1 MHSNAFRNLWFGQA
15 LANMGD
21 VFYIVGLISLVY
33 TLTGSAVYMTAVPLV
48 ITFSRFISSMA
59 APLLLNRTQMRTL
72 IAYSQMGKTFF
83 LCLFLLLM
91 VLNKENV
98 WFFLACASIIS
109 FLDGWAL
116 PARNSYVPFLVKREE
131 LMGANGFLSTVD
143 QTIQFSSWALGG
155 ILLSFLH
162 ETNLFIVVIVLF
174 LASTLFMLKLPVIP
188 TTTLDVRKV
197 WWQQLGEG
205 WTEVRKRKGL
215 VAVFWIYGMES
226 ISGTVWIAAVLYL
239 YVDLQLQRGEEWWG
253 FINSSFFIG
262 LVLASFV
269 IFKLHG
275 MFSKHRQRWLPVCM
289 ILTSAVT
296 LVFAWNKIALMA
308 LVLSFVFGLF
318 DQIKNVVL
326 QTYLQES
333 APPEELGK
341 IYAAQGALTTL
352 LFGLSS
358 VGVGLLLEVFSIPII
373 FTLSALLLLSALV
386 PVMALQKNL
395 RSL

>member
-33 TLTGSAVYMTAVPLV
+33 DITGSAVYMTAVPLV

-59 APLLLNRTQMRTL
+59 APLLLNRTQMKNL
-72 IAYSQMGKTFF
+72 IAYSQMGKTFV
-83 LCLFLLLM
+83 LCVFLLMM
-91 VLNKENV
+91 VLNIGNV
-98 WFFLACASIIS
+98 WFYLVCASIIS

-116 PARNSYVPFLVKREE
+116 PARNSYVPYLVKREE

-155 ILLSFLH
+155 ILLAVLN
-162 ETNLFIVVIVLF
+162 ETNLFIVVILVF
-174 LASTLFMLKLPVIP
+174 LASTFFMLKLPVIP
-188 TTTLDVRKV
+188 SSTLEVRKV
-197 WWQQLGEG
+197 WWQELGEG
-205 WTEVRKRKGL
+205 WSEVKRRKGL
-215 VAVFWIYGMES
+215 VPVFWIYGLES

-239 YVDLQLQRGEEWWG
+239 YVDLLLQRGEEWWG
-253 FINSSFFIG
+253 FINASFFVG
-262 LVLASFV
+262 LVLASYV

-275 MFSKHRQRWLPVCM
+275 IFSKHREKWLPLCM
-289 ILTSAVT
+289 IVTSSVT
-296 LVFAWNKIALMA
+296 VVFAWNKIALMA

-358 VGVGLLLEVFSIPII
+358 VGVGLLLEVMSISMI
-373 FTLSALLLLSALV
+373 FTLSALLLLTTLV
-386 PVMALQKNL
+386 PVVLLQKNL
-395 RSL
+395 KA

>member
-21 VFYIVGLISLVY
+21 IFYIVGLISLVY
-33 TLTGSAVYMTAVPLV
+33 NMTGSAVYMTAVPLV

-59 APLLLNRTQMRTL
+59 APLLLNRTRMRSL

-83 LCLFLLLM
+83 LCVFLLLM
-91 VLNKENV
+91 VLGTENV
-98 WFFLACASIIS
+98 WIYLSCASIIS

-116 PARNSYVPFLVKREE
+116 PARNAYVPFLVKREE

-155 ILLSFLH
+155 ILLAVLNA
-162 ETNLFIVVIVLF
+162 TNLFIVVILLF
-174 LASTLFMLKLPVIP
+174 LASTFFMLKLPVIP
-188 TTTLDVRKV
+188 SSTLEVRKV
-197 WWQQLGEG
+197 WWQELGEG
-205 WTEVRKRKGL
+205 WSQVKSRKGL
-215 VAVFWIYGMES
+215 VPVFWIYGLES

-239 YVDLQLQRGEEWWG
+239 YVDLLLQRGEEWWG
-253 FINSSFFIG
+253 FINSSFFVG
-262 LVLASFV
+262 LVLASYL

-275 MFSKHRQRWLPVCM
+275 IFSKHRHKWLPFCM
-289 ILTSAVT
+289 IVTSGVT
-296 LVFAWNKIALMA
+296 LVFAWNKIAVMA
-308 LVLSFVFGLF
+308 LILSFVFGLF

-358 VGVGLLLEVFSIPII
+358 VGVGLLLEVMSVSMV
-373 FTLSALLLLSALV
+373 FTLSALLLLTTLI
-386 PVMALQKNL
+386 PVKLLQKNL
-395 RSL
+395 NT

>member
-21 VFYIVGLISLVY
+21 IFYIVGLISLVY
-33 TLTGSAVYMTAVPLV
+33 DMTGSAVYMTAVPLV

-59 APLLLNRTQMRTL
+59 APLLLNRTQMKSL

-83 LCLFLLLM
+83 LCVFLMMM
-91 VLNKENV
+91 VLGTQNV
-98 WFFLACASIIS
+98 WMYLSCASIIS

-116 PARNSYVPFLVKREE
+116 PARNAYVPFLVKREE

-155 ILLSFLH
+155 ILLAVLNA
-162 ETNLFIVVIVLF
+162 TNLFIVVILLF
-174 LASTLFMLKLPVIP
+174 LASTFFMLKLPVIP
-188 TTTLDVRKV
+188 SSSLEVRKV
-197 WWQQLGEG
+197 WWQELGEG
-205 WTEVRKRKGL
+205 WSQVKSRKGL
-215 VAVFWIYGMES
+215 VPVFWIYGLES

-239 YVDLQLQRGEEWWG
+239 YVDLLLQRGEEWWG
-253 FINSSFFIG
+253 FINSSFFVG
-262 LVLASFV
+262 LVLASYL

-275 MFSKHRQRWLPVCM
+275 IFSKHRHKWLPFCM
-289 ILTSAVT
+289 IVTSGVT
-296 LVFAWNKIALMA
+296 LIFAWNKMAAMA
-308 LVLSFVFGLF
+308 LVLSFVYGLF

-358 VGVGLLLEVFSIPII
+358 VGVGLLLEIMSVSMVF
-373 FTLSALLLLSALV
+373 TWSALLLLTTLI
-386 PVMALQKNL
+386 PVKRLQKNL
-395 RSL
+395 NT

>member
-1 MHSNAFRNLWFGQA
+1 MHSDAFRNLWFGQA

-21 VFYIVGLISLVY
+21 VLYIVGLISVIY
-33 TLTGSAVYMTAVPLV
+33 NITGSALYMTAVPLV
-48 ITFSRFISSMA
+48 ITYSRFISSVA
-59 APLLLNRTQMRTL
+59 APLLLNSTQMRSL

-83 LCLFLLLM
+83 LCCFLLFM
-91 VLNKENV
+91 VLRMENV
-98 WFFLACASIIS
+98 WFILGCASIIS

-143 QTIQFSSWALGG
+143 RTIQFSSWALGG
-155 ILLSFLH
+155 MLLAFMG
-162 ETNLFIVVIVLF
+162 EMNLFIVIIVLF
-174 LASTLFMLKLPVIP
+174 LASSLFMLKLPVIP
-188 TTTLDVRKV
+188 STSLQVRKV

-205 WTEVRKRKGL
+205 WSEVSKRRGL
-215 VAVFWIYGMES
+215 VPVLCIYGLES

-239 YVDLQLQRGEEWWG
+239 YVDLQLDRGVEWWG

-262 LVLASFV
+262 LVLASYM

-275 MFSKHRQRWLPVCM
+275 LFSRHRSKWLSIGMMV
-289 ILTSAVT
+289 TSVVT
-296 LVFAWNKIALMA
+296 LVFAWNEMAIMA
-308 LVLSFVFGLF
+308 LVLSFLFGLF
-318 DQIKNVVL
+318 DQLKNVVL

-358 VGVGLLLEVFSIPII
+358 VGVGWLLEILSISMI
-373 FTLSALLLLSALV
+373 FTLSSLLLMGTV
-386 PVMALQKNL
+386 IPVMLLQKSF
-395 RSL
+395 RT

>member
-21 VFYIVGLISLVY
+21 IFYIVGLISLVY
-33 TLTGSAVYMTAVPLV
+33 DLTGSAVYMTAVPLV

-59 APLLLNRTQMRTL
+59 APLLLNRTQMKSL

-83 LCLFLLLM
+83 LCVFLMIM
-91 VLNKENV
+91 VLDSGNV
-98 WFFLACASIIS
+98 WMYLSCASIIS

-116 PARNSYVPFLVKREE
+116 PARNAYVPFLVKREE

-155 ILLSFLH
+155 ILLAVLNA
-162 ETNLFIVVIVLF
+162 TNLFIVVILLF
-174 LASTLFMLKLPVIP
+174 LASTFYMLKLPVIP
-188 TTTLDVRKV
+188 SSTLEVRKV
-197 WWQQLGEG
+197 WWQELGEG
-205 WTEVRKRKGL
+205 WSQVKSRKGL
-215 VAVFWIYGMES
+215 VHVFWIYGLES
-226 ISGTVWIAAVLYL
+226 ISGTVWIAAVLFL
-239 YVDLQLQRGEEWWG
+239 YVDLSLQRGEEWWG
-253 FINSSFFIG
+253 FINSSFFVG
-262 LVLASFV
+262 LVLASYL

-275 MFSKHRQRWLPVCM
+275 IFSKHRHKWLPFCM
-289 ILTSAVT
+289 IVTSGVT
-296 LVFAWNKIALMA
+296 LVFAWNKMAVMA
-308 LVLSFVFGLF
+308 LILSFVFGLF

-358 VGVGLLLEVFSIPII
+358 VGVGLLLEVMSVSMV
-373 FTLSALLLLSALV
+373 FTWSALLLLTTLI
-386 PVMALQKNL
+386 PVKRLQKNL
-395 RSL
+395 NT

>member
-1 MHSNAFRNLWFGQA
+1 MHSNAFRSLWFGQA

-21 VFYIVGLISLVY
+21 VLYIVGVISLVY
-33 TLTGSAVYMTAVPLV
+33 NLTGSAVYMTAVPLV
-48 ITFSRFISSMA
+48 ITFSRFISSMV
-59 APLLLNRTQMRTL
+59 APLLLNRTQMKSL

-83 LCLFLLLM
+83 LCVFLLMM
-91 VLNKENV
+91 VLHMENV
-98 WFFLACASIIS
+98 WVYLSCASIIS

-155 ILLSFLH
+155 VLLSLLD
-162 ETNLFIVVIVLF
+162 ETNLFIIVIVLF
-174 LASTLFMLKLPVIP
+174 LASTFFMLKLPVIP
-188 TTTLDVRKV
+188 SISLDVRKV
-197 WWQQLGEG
+197 WWQELGEG
-205 WTEVRKRKGL
+205 WSEVKGRKGL
-215 VAVFWIYGMES
+215 VPVFWIYGLES

-239 YVDLQLQRGEEWWG
+239 YVDLKLHRGTEWWG

-262 LVLASFV
+262 LVLASYI

-275 MFSKHRQRWLPVCM
+275 LFSKHRHKWLPVCM
-289 ILTSAVT
+289 VLTSSVT
-296 LVFAWNKIALMA
+296 FVFAWNKIALLA

-358 VGVGLLLEVFSIPII
+358 VGVGLLMEVLNISMVFS
-373 FTLSALLLLSALV
+373 LSALLLLSTLI
-386 PVMALQKNL
+386 PVSVLQKDL
-395 RSL
+395 MT

>member
-1 MHSNAFRNLWFGQA
+1 MHSNAFRNLWFGQS

-21 VFYIVGLISLVY
+21 IFYIVGLISLVY
-33 TLTGSAVYMTAVPLV
+33 NMTGSAVYMTAVPLV

-59 APLLLNRTQMRTL
+59 APLLLNRTQMKSL

-83 LCLFLLLM
+83 LCVFLLMM
-91 VLNKENV
+91 VLDSQNV
-98 WFFLACASIIS
+98 WIYLSCASIIS

-116 PARNSYVPFLVKREE
+116 PARNAYVPFLVKREE

-155 ILLSFLH
+155 ILLAVLNA
-162 ETNLFIVVIVLF
+162 TNLFIVVILLF
-174 LASTLFMLKLPVIP
+174 LASTFFMLKLPVIP
-188 TTTLDVRKV
+188 SSTLEVRKV
-197 WWQQLGEG
+197 WWQELGEG
-205 WTEVRKRKGL
+205 WSQVKSRKGL
-215 VAVFWIYGMES
+215 VHVFWIYGLES

-239 YVDLQLQRGEEWWG
+239 YVDLSLQRGEEWWG
-253 FINSSFFIG
+253 FINSSFFVG
-262 LVLASFV
+262 LVLASYL

-275 MFSKHRQRWLPVCM
+275 IFSKHRHKWLPFCM
-289 ILTSAVT
+289 IVTSGVT
-296 LVFAWNKIALMA
+296 LVFAWNKMAVMA
-308 LVLSFVFGLF
+308 LILSFVFGLF

-358 VGVGLLLEVFSIPII
+358 VGVGLLLEVMSVSMV
-373 FTLSALLLLSALV
+373 FTWSALLLLTTLV
-386 PVMALQKNL
+386 PVKRLQKNL
-395 RSL
+395 NT

>member
-21 VFYIVGLISLVY
+21 IFYIVGLISLVY
-33 TLTGSAVYMTAVPLV
+33 DLTGSAVYMTAVPLV

-59 APLLLNRTQMRTL
+59 APLLLNRTQMKSL

-83 LCLFLLLM
+83 LCVFLMMM
-91 VLNKENV
+91 VLGTQNV
-98 WFFLACASIIS
+98 WIYLSCASIIS

-116 PARNSYVPFLVKREE
+116 PARNAYVPFLVKREE

-155 ILLSFLH
+155 ILLAVLNA
-162 ETNLFIVVIVLF
+162 TNLFIVVILLF
-174 LASTLFMLKLPVIP
+174 LASTFFMLKLPVIP
-188 TTTLDVRKV
+188 SSTLEVRKV
-197 WWQQLGEG
+197 WWQELGEG
-205 WTEVRKRKGL
+205 WSQVKSRKGL
-215 VAVFWIYGMES
+215 VHVFWIYGLES

-239 YVDLQLQRGEEWWG
+239 YVDLSLQRGEEWWG
-253 FINSSFFIG
+253 FINSSFFVG
-262 LVLASFV
+262 LVLASYL

-275 MFSKHRQRWLPVCM
+275 IFSKHRHKWLPFCM
-289 ILTSAVT
+289 IVTSSVT
-296 LVFAWNKIALMA
+296 LVFAWNKMAVMA
-308 LVLSFVFGLF
+308 LILSFVFGLF

-358 VGVGLLLEVFSIPII
+358 VGVGLLLEVMSVSMV
-373 FTLSALLLLSALV
+373 FTWSALLLLTTLI
-386 PVMALQKNL
+386 PVKRLQKNL
-395 RSL
+395 DT

>member
-15 LANMGD
+15 LSNMGD
-21 VFYIVGLISLVY
+21 ILYIVGLISLVY
-33 TLTGSAVYMTAVPLV
+33 TITGSAVYMTAVPLV
-48 ITFSRFISSMA
+48 ITFSRFISSMS
-59 APLLLNRTQMRTL
+59 APLLLNRIQMKSL
-72 IAYSQMGKTFF
+72 ISYSQMAKTFF
-83 LCLFLLLM
+83 LCFFLLLL
-91 VLNKENV
+91 VLNIENV
-98 WFFLACASIIS
+98 WFFLGCASIIS

-155 ILLSFLH
+155 ILLSLIN
-162 ETNLFIVVIVLF
+162 ETNLFIVIIVLF

-188 TTTLDVRKV
+188 TTSLEVRKD
-197 WWQQLGEG
+197 WWQELGEG

-215 VAVFWIYGMES
+215 VPIFWIYGLES

-262 LVLASFV
+262 LVLASYL
-269 IFKLHG
+269 IFKLHAL
-275 MFSKHRQRWLPVCM
+275 FSRHRQKWIPICM
-289 ILTSAVT
+289 VFTSVVT
-296 LVFAWNKIALMA
+296 LVFAWNKVALLA

-358 VGVGLLLEVFSIPII
+358 VGVGVLLEVLSISMIFS
-373 FTLSALLLLSALV
+373 LSALLLLSTLI
-386 PVMALQKNL
+386 PVMLLQKNMKV
-395 RSL
+395 

>member
-33 TLTGSAVYMTAVPLV
+33 NLTGSAVYMTAVPLV

-59 APLLLNRTQMRTL
+59 APLLLNRTQMRSL

-83 LCLFLLLM
+83 LCAFLLMM
-91 VLNKENV
+91 VLDTGNV
-98 WFFLACASIIS
+98 WFYLICASIIS

-155 ILLSFLH
+155 ILLALLN
-162 ETNLFIVVIVLF
+162 ETNLFIVVILLF
-174 LASTLFMLKLPVIP
+174 LASTFFMLKLPVIP
-188 TTTLDVRKV
+188 STTLDVRKV

-205 WTEVRKRKGL
+205 WSEVKKRKGL
-215 VAVFWIYGMES
+215 VPVFWIYGLES
-226 ISGTVWIAAVLYL
+226 ISGSVWIAAVLYL
-239 YVDLQLQRGEEWWG
+239 YVDLQLERGEEWWG
-253 FINSSFFIG
+253 FINSSFFVG
-262 LVLASFV
+262 LVLASYA

-275 MFSKHRQRWLPVCM
+275 LFSKHRHKWLPLCM
-289 ILTSAVT
+289 IVTSGVT
-296 LVFAWNKIALMA
+296 LVFAWNKIAVMA

-333 APPEELGK
+333 ALPEELGK

-358 VGVGLLLEVFSIPII
+358 VGVGLLLEVLSISMI
-373 FTLSALLLLSALV
+373 FTLSALLLLTTLI
-386 PVMALQKNL
+386 PVLHLQKNL
-395 RSL
+395 KM

>member
-1 MHSNAFRNLWFGQA
+1 MHSNAFKNLWFGQA

-33 TLTGSAVYMTAVPLV
+33 NLTGSAVYMTAVPLV

-59 APLLLNRTQMRTL
+59 APLLLNRTQMRSL

-83 LCLFLLLM
+83 LCFFLLML
-91 VLNKENV
+91 VLNIGNV
-98 WFFLACASIIS
+98 WFYLVCASIIS

-155 ILLSFLH
+155 ILLALLS
-162 ETNLFIVVIVLF
+162 ETNLFIIVILLF
-174 LASTLFMLKLPVIP
+174 LASTFFMLRLPVIP
-188 TTTLDVRKV
+188 STTLEVRKV

-205 WTEVRKRKGL
+205 WSEVKRRKGL
-215 VAVFWIYGMES
+215 LPVFWIYGLES

-239 YVDLQLQRGEEWWG
+239 YVDLKLQRGEEWWG
-253 FINSSFFIG
+253 FINSSFFVG
-262 LVLASFV
+262 LVLASYA
-269 IFKLHG
+269 IFKFHG
-275 MFSKHRQRWLPVCM
+275 FFSKHRHKWLPVCM
-289 ILTSAVT
+289 IVTSGVT
-296 LVFAWNKIALMA
+296 FVFAWNKMALLA

-341 IYAAQGALTTL
+341 IYAAEGALTTL

-358 VGVGLLLEVFSIPII
+358 VGVGLLLEVLSISTIFS
-373 FTLSALLLLSALV
+373 LSALLLLSTLI
-386 PVMALQKNL
+386 PVLYLQKNM
-395 RSL
+395 

>member
-21 VFYIVGLISLVY
+21 VFYIVGLISIVY

-59 APLLLNRTQMRTL
+59 APLLLNRTQMRSL

-83 LCLFLLLM
+83 LCVFLLLM
-91 VLNKENV
+91 VLQMGNV
-98 WFFLACASIIS
+98 WFYLACASIIS

-155 ILLSFLH
+155 ILLAILDDKNVF
-162 ETNLFIVVIVLF
+162 FVVIVLF
-174 LASTLFMLKLPVIP
+174 LASTFFMLKLPVIP
-188 TTTLDVRKV
+188 TTTLEVRKV

-205 WTEVRKRKGL
+205 WSEVKRRKGL
-215 VAVFWIYGMES
+215 IPVFWIYGLES

-239 YVDLQLQRGEEWWG
+239 YVDIMLQRGEQWWG
-253 FINSSFFIG
+253 FINASFFVG
-262 LVLASFV
+262 LVLASYA

-275 MFSKHRQRWLPVCM
+275 IFSKHRYKWLPFCM
-289 ILTSAVT
+289 IVTSGVT
-296 LVFAWNKIALMA
+296 VVFAWNKIALVA
-308 LVLSFVFGLF
+308 LALSFVFGLF

-326 QTYLQES
+326 QTFLQES

-358 VGVGLLLEVFSIPII
+358 VGVGLLHEVLSISMI
-373 FTLSALLLLSALV
+373 FTLSALLLLGTLI
-386 PVMALQKNL
+386 PVWFLQKDL
-395 RSL
+395 KS

>member
-21 VFYIVGLISLVY
+21 ILYIVGLISLVY
-33 TLTGSAVYMTAVPLV
+33 TITGSAVYMTAVPLV
-48 ITFSRFISSMA
+48 ITFSRFISSMS
-59 APLLLNRTQMRTL
+59 APLLLNRTQMKSL
-72 IAYSQMGKTFF
+72 IAYSQMAKTFF
-83 LCLFLLLM
+83 LCFFLLLM
-91 VLNKENV
+91 VLNIENV
-98 WFFLACASIIS
+98 WFFLGCASIIS

-155 ILLSFLH
+155 ILLSLIN
-162 ETNLFIVVIVLF
+162 ETNLFIVIIVLF

-188 TTTLDVRKV
+188 TTSLEVRKD
-197 WWQQLGEG
+197 WWQELGEG
-205 WTEVRKRKGL
+205 WSEVRKRKGL
-215 VAVFWIYGMES
+215 VPVFWIYGLES

-262 LVLASFV
+262 LVLASYL
-269 IFKLHG
+269 IFKLHAL
-275 MFSKHRQRWLPVCM
+275 FSRHRQKWVPICM
-289 ILTSAVT
+289 VLTSAVT
-296 LVFAWNKIALMA
+296 LVFAWNKVALLA

-358 VGVGLLLEVFSIPII
+358 VGVGVLLEVLSISMIFS
-373 FTLSALLLLSALV
+373 LSALLLLSTLI
-386 PVMALQKNL
+386 PVMLLQKNMKA
-395 RSL
+395 

>member
-1 MHSNAFRNLWFGQA
+1 MHSNAFKNLWFGQA

-33 TLTGSAVYMTAVPLV
+33 NLTGSAVYMTAVPLV

-59 APLLLNRTQMRTL
+59 APLLLNRTQMRSL

-83 LCLFLLLM
+83 LCFFLLML
-91 VLNKENV
+91 VLNIGNV
-98 WFFLACASIIS
+98 WFYLVCASIIS

-155 ILLSFLH
+155 ILLALLS
-162 ETNLFIVVIVLF
+162 ETNLFIIVILLF
-174 LASTLFMLKLPVIP
+174 LASTFFMLRLPVIP
-188 TTTLDVRKV
+188 STTLEVRKV
-197 WWQQLGEG
+197 WWHQLGEG
-205 WTEVRKRKGL
+205 WSEVKRRKGL
-215 VAVFWIYGMES
+215 LPVFWIYGLES

-239 YVDLQLQRGEEWWG
+239 YVDLKLQRGEEWWG
-253 FINSSFFIG
+253 FINSSFFVG
-262 LVLASFV
+262 LVLASYA
-269 IFKLHG
+269 IFKFHG
-275 MFSKHRQRWLPVCM
+275 FFSKHRHKWLPVCM
-289 ILTSAVT
+289 IVTSGVT
-296 LVFAWNKIALMA
+296 FVFAWNKMALLA

-341 IYAAQGALTTL
+341 IYAAEGALTTL

-358 VGVGLLLEVFSIPII
+358 VGVGLLLEVLSISTIFS
-373 FTLSALLLLSALV
+373 LSALLLLSTLI
-386 PVMALQKNL
+386 PVLYLQKNM
-395 RSL
+395 

>member
-21 VFYIVGLISLVY
+21 ILYIVGLISLIY
-33 TLTGSAVYMTAVPLV
+33 NLTGSAVYMTAVPLV
-48 ITFSRFISSMA
+48 ITFSRFISSMV
-59 APLLLNRTQMRTL
+59 APLLLNRTQMKSL

-91 VLNKENV
+91 VLNIENV
-98 WFFLACASIIS
+98 WFFLGCASIIS

-155 ILLSFLH
+155 ILLSLIN
-162 ETNLFIVVIVLF
+162 ETNLFILIIVLF
-174 LASTLFMLKLPVIP
+174 LASTLFMMKLPVIP
-188 TTTLDVRKV
+188 STSLEVRKV

-205 WTEVRKRKGL
+205 WSEVRRRKGL
-215 VAVFWIYGMES
+215 VPVFWIYGLES

-262 LVLASFV
+262 LVLASYL
-269 IFKLHG
+269 IFTLHSL
-275 MFSKHRQRWLPVCM
+275 FSKHRHRWLPICM
-289 ILTSAVT
+289 VFTSSVT
-296 LVFAWNKIALMA
+296 LVFAWNKVALLA

-358 VGVGLLLEVFSIPII
+358 IGVGLLLEVLTISMI
-373 FTLSALLLLSALV
+373 FTLSALLLLGTLF
-386 PVMALQKNL
+386 PVMLLQKNF
-395 RSL
+395 RT

>member
-21 VFYIVGLISLVY
+21 VFYIVGLISIVY

-59 APLLLNRTQMRTL
+59 APLLLNRTQMRSL

-83 LCLFLLLM
+83 LCVFLLLM
-91 VLNKENV
+91 VLQMGNV
-98 WFFLACASIIS
+98 WFYLACASIIS

-155 ILLSFLH
+155 ILLAILGDK
-162 ETNLFIVVIVLF
+162 NVFIVVIVLF
-174 LASTLFMLKLPVIP
+174 LASTYFMLKLPVIP
-188 TTTLDVRKV
+188 TTTLEVRKV

-205 WTEVRKRKGL
+205 WSEVKGRKGL
-215 VAVFWIYGMES
+215 VPVFWIYGLES

-239 YVDLQLQRGEEWWG
+239 YVDIMLQRGEQWWG
-253 FINSSFFIG
+253 FINASFFVG
-262 LVLASFV
+262 LVLASYA

-275 MFSKHRQRWLPVCM
+275 IFSKHRYKWLPFCM
-289 ILTSAVT
+289 IVTSGVT
-296 LVFAWNKIALMA
+296 VVFAWNKIALVA
-308 LVLSFVFGLF
+308 LALSFVFGLF

-326 QTYLQES
+326 QTFLQES

-358 VGVGLLLEVFSIPII
+358 VGVGLLHEVLSISMI
-373 FTLSALLLLSALV
+373 FTLSALLLLGTLI
-386 PVMALQKNL
+386 PVWFLQKDL
-395 RSL
+395 KS

>member
-1 MHSNAFRNLWFGQA
+1 MHSNAFRSLWFGQA

-33 TLTGSAVYMTAVPLV
+33 NMTGSAVYMTAVPLV
-48 ITFSRFISSMA
+48 ITFSRFISSVA
-59 APLLLNRTQMRTL
+59 APLLLNRTQMRSL

-83 LCLFLLLM
+83 LCVFLLMM
-91 VLNKENV
+91 VLNIGNV
-98 WFFLACASIIS
+98 WVYFVCASIIS

-155 ILLSFLH
+155 ILLAFLNA
-162 ETNLFIVVIVLF
+162 TNLFIVVILLF
-174 LASTLFMLKLPVIP
+174 LASTFFMLKLPVIP
-188 TTTLDVRKV
+188 SSTLKVRKV
-197 WWQQLGEG
+197 WWQELGDG
-205 WTEVRKRKGL
+205 WSQVKRQKGL
-215 VAVFWIYGMES
+215 VPVFWIYGLES
-226 ISGTVWIAAVLYL
+226 VSGTVWIAAVLYL
-239 YVDLQLQRGEEWWG
+239 YVDLLLQRGEEWWG
-253 FINSSFFIG
+253 FINSSFFVG
-262 LVLASFV
+262 LVVASFLM
-269 IFKLHG
+269 FKLHG
-275 MFSKHRQRWLPVCM
+275 IFSKHRQKWLPFCM
-289 ILTSAVT
+289 IVTSAVT
-296 LVFAWNKIALMA
+296 LVFAWNKIAVMA

-318 DQIKNVVL
+318 DQLKNVVL

-358 VGVGLLLEVFSIPII
+358 VGVGLLLEVMSVSMV
-373 FTLSALLLLSALV
+373 FTLSALLLFTTLI
-386 PVMALQKNL
+386 PVKILQKNL
-395 RSL
+395 NT

>member
-21 VFYIVGLISLVY
+21 VFYIVGLISIVY
-33 TLTGSAVYMTAVPLV
+33 NLTGSAVYMTAVPLV

-59 APLLLNRTQMRTL
+59 APLLLNRAQMRSL
-72 IAYSQMGKTFF
+72 ISYSQMGKTFF
-83 LCLFLLLM
+83 LCVFLLMM
-91 VLNKENV
+91 VLNMEYV
-98 WFFLACASIIS
+98 WFYLACASIIS

-155 ILLSFLH
+155 ILLALLH

-174 LASTLFMLKLPVIP
+174 LASTFFMLKLPVIP
-188 TTTLDVRKV
+188 TTSLEVRKA

-205 WTEVRKRKGL
+205 WSELKKRNGL
-215 VAVFWIYGMES
+215 IPVFWIYGLES
-226 ISGTVWIAAVLYL
+226 VSGTVWIAAVLYL

-262 LVLASFV
+262 LVLASYM
-269 IFKLHG
+269 IFKLSG
-275 MFSKHRQRWLPVCM
+275 MFSKHRDKWLPVCM

-358 VGVGLLLEVFSIPII
+358 VGVGLLLEVLSISMIFS
-373 FTLSALLLLSALV
+373 LSALLLFSTLI
-386 PVMALQKNL
+386 PVMLLKKNL
-395 RSL
+395 RM

>member
-33 TLTGSAVYMTAVPLV
+33 NITGSALYMTAVPLV
-48 ITFSRFISSMA
+48 ITFSRFISSVA
-59 APLLLNRTQMRTL
+59 APLLLNRTQLKSL
-72 IAYSQMGKTFF
+72 IAYSQIGKTFF
-83 LCLFLLLM
+83 LCVFLLLM
-91 VLNKENV
+91 VLNVGNV
-98 WFFLACASIIS
+98 WIYFVCASIIS

-155 ILLSFLH
+155 ILLAVLNA
-162 ETNLFIVVIVLF
+162 TNLFIVVILLF
-174 LASTLFMLKLPVIP
+174 LASTFYMLKLPVIP
-188 TTTLDVRKV
+188 SSTLEVRKV
-197 WWQQLGEG
+197 WWQELGDG
-205 WTEVRKRKGL
+205 WSQVKRRKGL
-215 VAVFWIYGMES
+215 VPVFWIYGLES
-226 ISGTVWIAAVLYL
+226 VSGTVWIAAVLYL
-239 YVDLQLQRGEEWWG
+239 YVDLLLQRGEEWWG
-253 FINSSFFIG
+253 FINSSFFVG
-262 LVLASFV
+262 LVVASFL

-275 MFSKHRQRWLPVCM
+275 IFSKYRQKWLPFCM
-289 ILTSAVT
+289 IVTSAVT
-296 LVFAWNKIALMA
+296 LVFAWNKIAVMA
-308 LVLSFVFGLF
+308 LFLSFVFGLF

-326 QTYLQES
+326 QTYLQEN

-358 VGVGLLLEVFSIPII
+358 VGVGLLLEVMSVSMV
-373 FTLSALLLLSALV
+373 FTLSAFLLFTTLI
-386 PVMALQKNL
+386 PVKILQKNL
-395 RSL
+395 NT

>member
-33 TLTGSAVYMTAVPLV
+33 NLTGSAVYMTAVPLV

-59 APLLLNRTQMRTL
+59 APLLLNRFQMRSL

-83 LCLFLLLM
+83 LCTFLLMM
-91 VLNKENV
+91 VVNMGNV
-98 WFFLACASIIS
+98 WVYLGCAGIIS

-116 PARNSYVPFLVKREE
+116 PARNSYVPYLVKREE

-155 ILLSFLH
+155 ILLALLN
-162 ETNLFIVVIVLF
+162 ETNLFIAVIVLF
-174 LASTLFMLKLPVIP
+174 LASTFFMLKLPVIP
-188 TTTLDVRKV
+188 MTTLEVRKV

-205 WTEVRKRKGL
+205 WSEVKRRKGL
-215 VAVFWIYGMES
+215 VPVFWIYGLES

-239 YVDLQLQRGEEWWG
+239 YVDLKLERGEEWWG

-262 LVLASFV
+262 LVLASYA
-269 IFKLHG
+269 IFKLHTI
-275 MFSKHRQRWLPVCM
+275 FSNHRDKWLPVCM
-289 ILTSAVT
+289 VITSAVT
-296 LVFAWNKIALMA
+296 IIFAWNKIAFLA
-308 LVLSFVFGLF
+308 LVLSFLFGVF

-326 QTYLQES
+326 QTYLQET
-333 APPEELGK
+333 APPQELGK

-358 VGVGLLLEVFSIPII
+358 VGVGLLLEVLHISVIFS
-373 FTLSALLLLSALV
+373 LSALLLLSTLI
-386 PVMALQKNL
+386 PVRVMQKNIKA
-395 RSL
+395 

>member
-21 VFYIVGLISLVY
+21 VFYIIGLISFVY

-59 APLLLNRTQMRTL
+59 APLLLNRTQMRSL
-72 IAYSQMGKTFF
+72 ISYSQMGKTFF
-83 LCLFLLLM
+83 LCVFLLLM
-91 VLNKENV
+91 VLQMGNV
-98 WFFLACASIIS
+98 WFYLACASIIS

-155 ILLSFLH
+155 ILLALLG

-174 LASTLFMLKLPVIP
+174 LASTFFMLKLPVIP
-188 TTTLDVRKV
+188 TTTMEVRRV

-205 WTEVRKRKGL
+205 WSAVKRRKGL
-215 VAVFWIYGMES
+215 VPVFWIYGLES

-239 YVDLQLQRGEEWWG
+239 YVDLLLQRGDEWWG

-262 LVLASFV
+262 VVLASYA

-275 MFSKHRQRWLPVCM
+275 IFSEHRHMWLPFCM
-289 ILTSAVT
+289 IVTSGVT
-296 LVFAWNKIALMA
+296 FIFAWNKVALLA

-326 QTYLQES
+326 QTFLQES

-358 VGVGLLLEVFSIPII
+358 VGVGLLLEVLSISTI
-373 FTLSALLLLSALV
+373 FTLSALLLLGTLI
-386 PVMALQKNL
+386 PVWYLLKDLKA
-395 RSL
+395 